1 MKLSARNQLKGKVV
15 EVDKGAVNGVVKLDV
30 NGQVITSVIT
40 LNAIADLDLKAG
52 GSAIAVIKASEV
64 MITTDENIKIS
75 GRNIIAG
82 EVEAVEQGAVN
93 GIVKLNTKAGKI
105 TASITVNAIADL
117 GLTRGTKAA
126 AVIKASNVMIG
137 VE

>member
-1 MKLSARNQLKGKVV
+1 MKLSARNQLAGKVV
-15 EVDKGAVNGVVKLDV
+15 ELNKGAVNGVVKLDV
-30 NGQVITSVIT
+30 NGQEITSVIT
-40 LNAIADLDLKAG
+40 NNAIEDLGLKAG
-52 GSAIAVIKASEV
+52 KSAIAIIKASEV
-64 MITTDENIKIS
+64 MIMTDENIKIS
-75 GRNIIAG
+75 GRNVIAG

-93 GIVKLNTKAGKI
+93 GIVKIATKAGKI

-117 GLTRGTKAA
+117 GLTQGTKAA

>member
-15 EVDKGAVNGVVKLDV
+15 EVDRGAVNGVVKLDV
-30 NGQVITSVIT
+30 NGQPITSVIT
-40 LNAIADLDLKAG
+40 LNAIDELKLEPG
-52 GSAIAVIKASEV
+52 KEAIAIIKASEV

-75 GRNIIAG
+75 GRNVICG
-82 EVEAVEQGAVN
+82 EIEEAKQGAVN
-93 GIVKLNTKAGKI
+93 GIVKLSTKAGII
-105 TASITVNAIADL
+105 TASITVNAIAEL
-117 GLTRGTKAA
+117 GLEPGKKAA